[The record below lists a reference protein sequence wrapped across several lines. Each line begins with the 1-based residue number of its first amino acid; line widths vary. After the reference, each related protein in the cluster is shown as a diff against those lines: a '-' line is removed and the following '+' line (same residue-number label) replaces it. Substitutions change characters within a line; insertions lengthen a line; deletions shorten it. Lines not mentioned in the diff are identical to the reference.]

1 MLFKGT
7 SLQLRDKLVLDINV
21 QHRRYTQQFSII
33 NLQFQLAKKIGL
45 NCSYHTQ
52 KRNNCMT

>member
-7 SLQLRDKLVLDINV
+7 SLQLRDKLVLDINA

-33 NLQFQLAKKIGL
+33 KLQLQLAKKIGL
-45 NCSYHTQ
+45 NCS
-52 KRNNCMT
+52 